1 MRAVLSGELPDRVP
15 FLPTIYMDHA
25 CLACGKEFE
34 EALVNPALGQECML
48 GAALRYAADA
58 VRFCM
63 GPEESWYAEKV
74 VVWRDGKL
82 MQCSRENGEPEGYF
96 DVEGGGKLISLAT
109 GPVVRSLAD
118 VEALRVPS
126 AAEYLERGCM
136 KDVARCVQDAHDH
149 DLFAIGMASSQ
160 TINFMVEKLGSA
172 EAALLLFYDDPKLVC
187 ALIDKA
193 VAVSI
198 EKGKAFIA
206 SGVDCIYIGDS
217 YASAS
222 VISPDIY
229 RRFCAPAY
237 AAVAQAFHRHGVFCY
252 KHCCGNYDPLLD
264 DLPAVGVDAMDG
276 IDPDSGMSVQRTKE
290 RIGDALT
297 LMGGISCQTLLH
309 GTPEAVYAEARRC
322 VLDGKPGGRYVLGSA
337 CAVPRHAPPENL
349 LAARAAATDHGCY

>member
-1 MRAVLSGELPDRVP
+1 
-15 FLPTIYMDHA
+15 
-25 CLACGKEFE
+25 
-34 EALVNPALGQECML
+34 ML
-48 GAALRYAADA
+48 GAARRYGTDA
-58 VRFCM
+58 VRFAM
-63 GPEESWYAEKV
+63 GPGAGWYDDKV
-74 VVWRDGKL
+74 VEERDGQL
-82 MQCSRENGEPEGYF
+82 VQVSRRDGTPDGYF
-96 DVEGGGKLISLAT
+96 DIAGGGSLIPFVPSDPVRNRSDVDRIQVPDAGDYLEGG
-109 GPVVRSLAD
+109 
-118 VEALRVPS
+118 
-126 AAEYLERGCM
+126 YL
-136 KDVARCVQDAHDH
+136 KDVLAGVKAAHADG
-149 DLFAIGMASSQ
+149 LFVIGMCSSQ
-160 TINFMVEKLGSA
+160 TINFMVEELGSA

-193 VAVSI
+193 VAISI

-237 AAVAQAFHRHGVFCY
+237 AAVAQEFHRHGVFCY

-276 IDPDSGMSVQRTKE
+276 IDPDSGMSVRRTKE